1 MSPEPGSAAAR
12 AERRRM
18 QASAFDH
25 LGERYDEAFPH
36 KEGQLAAGSWL
47 IDRLRP
53 GARVLDAGCG
63 TGLPTARQLTDAGAK
78 VTGIDISPVM
88 LNLARQNVPEAVF
101 AEMDTMNVTPEIGQF
116 DAVVAFFSLLM
127 LPRSEIP
134 AAMAR
139 FRRVLVPQG
148 WLALGMVEADIDDM
162 PVPFLGAPL
171 RVTGYTRSDL
181 RDVVTAAGFTVLE
194 ENSIAYAPASA
205 DVPPETQLILCCQRS
220 GCGT

>member
-1 MSPEPGSAAAR
+1 MPPEPAAAAR
-12 AERRRM
+12 NERRRM

-47 IDRLRP
+47 ADRLRP

-88 LNLARQNVPEAVF
+88 LDLARQNVPQAVF
-101 AEMDTMNVTPEIGQF
+101 AEMDTMDLTPEIGQF

-127 LPRSEIP
+127 LPRAEIP
-134 AAMAR
+134 AALTR
-139 FRRVLVPQG
+139 FHQVVVPQG

-162 PVPFLGAPL
+162 LIPFLGAPL
-171 RVTGYTRSDL
+171 RVSGYTRNEL
-181 RDVVTAAGFTVLE
+181 RNVVTAAGFTILD
-194 ENSIAYAPASA
+194 ENSIAYAPESA
-205 DVPPETQLILCCQRS
+205 EAPPETQLILCCQRS
-220 GCGT
+220 GT